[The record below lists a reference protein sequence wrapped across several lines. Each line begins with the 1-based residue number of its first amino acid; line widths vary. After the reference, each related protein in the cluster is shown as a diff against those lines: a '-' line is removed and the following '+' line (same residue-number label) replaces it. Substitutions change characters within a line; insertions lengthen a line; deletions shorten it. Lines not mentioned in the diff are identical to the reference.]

1 MKRTSRLWGL
11 LADGLGVLIALVC
24 YQPVK
29 KIFDFVSNAA
39 AWLFLLKTLLALGL
53 WQNWLVIVWVS
64 RWGASLAFRSTCDTG
79 VLLYNTE
86 LSMIWMLRLVNLDT
100 VGWYQAWSAG
110 SLNHHSSLIGVEL
123 GYTTTTNHV
132 VCVPAFAWDTCFTIF
147 LITEWYIWGVL
158 KSNYLSLFL
167 GNASLQMFLVFLV
180 YFFKQACERTAIRSE
195 LSRQHFSS
203 CLWRL
208 CSD

>member
-1 MKRTSRLWGL
+1 MERTSRLGGL

-53 WQNWLVIVWVS
+53 WQNWFVIVWVS
-64 RWGASLAFRSTCDTG
+64 RCGASLAFRSTCDTG

-100 VGWYQAWSAG
+100 VGGYQAWSAG

-132 VCVPAFAWDTCFTIF
+132 VCIPAFAWDTCFTIF

-158 KSNYLSLFL
+158 KSN
-167 GNASLQMFLVFLV
+167 
-180 YFFKQACERTAIRSE
+180 
-195 LSRQHFSS
+195 
-203 CLWRL
+203 
-208 CSD
+208 